1 MILLLHMGYNTQ
13 EFKKEQ
19 KDDYVNKNF
28 LLVSLEEK
36 KAKKIAEVI
45 NNDTSRK
52 IIDNLAKK
60 DATESEL
67 SKELNIPISTVH
79 YNLKQLQDAG
89 LVVVEEFHYSKK
101 GKEVNHYMLAN
112 KYIIIAPKSENPK
125 FLEALKNIMPI
136 AIITAA
142 VAIVMQLFNILTRSS
157 FSKASASLM
166 MEDTANA
173 QVAGATLRAA
183 PAVQEISR
191 PVLQSNPAAYFL
203 IGALAV
209 IIIYFIYE
217 WTKKK

>member
-1 MILLLHMGYNTQ
+1 MGYNTQ
-13 EFKKEQ
+13 EYKKEQ

-52 IIDNLAKK
+52 IIDRLATK
-60 DATESEL
+60 DATETEL
-67 SKELNIPISTVH
+67 SKELNMPISTVH

-89 LVVVEEFHYSKK
+89 LVIVEEFHYSKK

-136 AIITAA
+136 AVITAVVA
-142 VAIVMQLFNILTRSS
+142 VVMQLFNILTRSS
-157 FSKASASLM
+157 FKESSASLM
-166 MEDTANA
+166 MTDTANA
-173 QVAGATLRAA
+173 EVAKAMLKAA
-183 PAVQEISR
+183 PAAEEISR
-191 PVLQSNPAAYFL
+191 PTLQSSPIAYFL

>member
-1 MILLLHMGYNTQ
+1 MDTILLIMGYNTQ
-13 EFKKEQ
+13 EFKKEK

-28 LLVSLEEK
+28 LLVSLEEN

-45 NNDTSRK
+45 NNDTARK
-52 IIDNLAKK
+52 IIDHLAKK

-67 SKELNIPISTVH
+67 STELKIPISTVH

-89 LVVVEEFHYSKK
+89 LVIVEEFHYSKK

-136 AIITAA
+136 VVITAVVAII
-142 VAIVMQLFNILTRSS
+142 MQLYNLLATNRFAESTSGLMMAKQAADTGARILT
-157 FSKASASLM
+157 
-166 MEDTANA
+166 
-173 QVAGATLRAA
+173 AA
-183 PAVQEISR
+183 PAAQEVTR
-191 PVLQSNPAAYFL
+191 PVLQSTPAAYFL
-203 IGALAV
+203 IGAVAV

>member
-1 MILLLHMGYNTQ
+1 MGYNTQ
-13 EFKKEQ
+13 EFKKEK

-52 IIDNLAKK
+52 IIDRLAVK

-112 KYIIIAPKSENPK
+112 KYIIIAPKNENPR

-136 AIITAA
+136 TIITAG
-142 VAIVMQLFNILTRSS
+142 VAFVMQLYSQLMTKTSY
-157 FSKASASLM
+157 ATSASLM
-166 MEDTANA
+166 MEQTADTANVEA
-173 QVAGATLRAA
+173 AGAMMKAA
-183 PAVQEISR
+183 PIAEEITR
-191 PVLQSNPAAYFL
+191 PAMQSSPAAYFL